1 MNNKRH
7 DHGGVSRAQKERGA
21 TSSETTPH
29 GTTDPADCT
38 KLRIVFA
45 SPLAADL
52 LLLSVAA
59 GLLAGGFA

>member
-1 MNNKRH
+1 MTNERH
-7 DHGGVSRAQKERGA
+7 DHGGVSHAQKERGA
-21 TSSETTPH
+21 TPSETTPH

-59 GLLAGGFA
+59 GLLIGGFA